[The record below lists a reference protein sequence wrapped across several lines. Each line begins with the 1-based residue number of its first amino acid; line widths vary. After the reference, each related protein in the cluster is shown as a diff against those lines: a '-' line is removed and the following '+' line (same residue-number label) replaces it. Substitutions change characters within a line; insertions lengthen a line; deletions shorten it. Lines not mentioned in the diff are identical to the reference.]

1 MQVWGLQFG
10 VIVMTNQSMFSKS
23 YMTKLRI
30 AEAMNRLC
38 ENTPLKKIRI
48 EDIVAE
54 SGVSRSNFYHN
65 FDDKYAVIT
74 WLGEVCHEN
83 GIFRI
88 GRDLTWYE
96 GHLNTTRDMNRFK
109 CLFVSA
115 GAGSD
120 YDSPVPHFVRKRQD
134 NLRETILEYQRM
146 ELTEE
151 LEFQICA
158 LPHCEAAM
166 TGMFRRGE
174 LTYDTET
181 FCRLMTEFTPRELYH
196 ALEHPAMPAH
206 TRMYS
211 DERLDEIKPL

>member
-96 GHLNTTRDMNRFK
+96 GHLNTTRDMDRFRH
-109 CLFVSA
+109 LFVSA
-115 GAGSD
+115 APGSD

-134 NLRETILEYQRM
+134 NFRETILKYQHL

-174 LTYDTET
+174 LSYDVET
-181 FCRLMTEFTPRELYH
+181 FCRLMVNLTPRELYH
-196 ALEHPAMPAH
+196 ALEHPAVPAH
-206 TRMYS
+206 LRIYS
-211 DERLDEIKPL
+211 DECAEEGLR